1 MILYLY
7 FLFRRIVLLA
17 SWSGRS
23 TWTFISHGPL
33 YSTCKM
39 YSLSAPDGFIHV
51 GQGQER
57 DSYFD
62 VATDYYV
69 VAILWISVSLCL
81 IGPK

>member
-1 MILYLY
+1 MAGPHGLI
-7 FLFRRIVLLA
+7 
-17 SWSGRS
+17 
-23 TWTFISHGPL
+23 ISHGPL
-33 YSTCKM
+33 YSM
-39 YSLSAPDGFIHV
+39 YSVSAPDGFIHV

-69 VAILWISVSLCL
+69 VAVLWISVSLCL